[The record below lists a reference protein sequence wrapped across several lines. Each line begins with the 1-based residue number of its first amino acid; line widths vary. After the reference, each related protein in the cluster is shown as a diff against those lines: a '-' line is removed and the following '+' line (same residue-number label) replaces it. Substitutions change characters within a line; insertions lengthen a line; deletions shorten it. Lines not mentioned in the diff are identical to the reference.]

1 MQTNGFWE
9 FLISVESE
17 YSKYRKR
24 IMYRFS
30 LSAAEVDVLMFLA
43 NNPSLD
49 TAADISRIRR
59 IPKSQVSLSVRS
71 LCDCGLVSG
80 AYAKGNKKS
89 VHLAVTEDARE
100 IVEYGRKIQ
109 KEFYEMIFEGFG
121 EGDRAE
127 LLRLHKKI
135 AENIEKKKDELK

>member
-9 FLISVESE
+9 FLISVEAE
-17 YSKYRKR
+17 YSEYRKR
-24 IMYRFS
+24 IMNRFS

-49 TAADISRIRR
+49 RAADISRIRR

-71 LCDCGLVSG
+71 LCDGGLVIG

-100 IVEYGRKIQ
+100 IVDYGRKIQ
-109 KEFYEMIFEGFG
+109 KEFYEMLFEGFN

-127 LLRLHKKI
+127 LLRLHEKI